1 MRISAAPSPCESF
14 HNVNQIS
21 KGGYKNFEKTF
32 LTPRGKTFLKIF
44 LSSASRLLKFCFRC
58 KASVITEAPAALR
71 SFFFGGARLL
81 FISLRHRERNPMRH
95 GLKVL
100 KFSDSDRERLNI
112 PGVEKPNKF
121 YMQGRMKMIL
131 RYQDRENK
139 FIFEANS
146 IDSAFNF
153 ILKLNSGL
161 SENSN
166 DGSDWVGNH
175 ISILSTDNNYL
186 AYRPLFKAED

>member
-1 MRISAAPSPCESF
+1 
-14 HNVNQIS
+14 
-21 KGGYKNFEKTF
+21 
-32 LTPRGKTFLKIF
+32 
-44 LSSASRLLKFCFRC
+44 
-58 KASVITEAPAALR
+58 
-71 SFFFGGARLL
+71 
-81 FISLRHRERNPMRH
+81 MRH